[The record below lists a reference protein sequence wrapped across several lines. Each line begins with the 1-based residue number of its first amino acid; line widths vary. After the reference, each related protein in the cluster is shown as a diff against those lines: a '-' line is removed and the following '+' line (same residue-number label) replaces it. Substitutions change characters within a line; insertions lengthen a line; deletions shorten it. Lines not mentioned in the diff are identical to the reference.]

1 MAQND
6 RAGSGWYNE
15 LMTDTIR
22 SYISIELP
30 ENVRTALLALQSRI
44 KKVTPPQAVRW
55 SAPDNI
61 HLTLHFL
68 GEVTPAD
75 FIKLDQ
81 ALKAMPL
88 PYLPFSLNIGGLG
101 GFPNLRRPRVIW
113 VGLPGDIHQLLMIQ
127 QEVETLLKQTI
138 GFKPEDRP
146 YSPHL
151 TLGRVKQPLSSHDL
165 AQLGQALQ
173 REEGKVGQIA
183 TLEVAEIHLMKS
195 KLNQGR
201 NINFP

>member
-6 RAGSGWYNE
+6 RVSGGWYNE

-30 ENVRTALLALQSRI
+30 ENVRTALLALQSRL
-44 KKVTPPQAVRW
+44 KKVTPPQTVRW

-75 FIKLDQ
+75 FKKLDQ

-88 PYLPFSLNIGGLG
+88 PY
-101 GFPNLRRPRVIW
+101 
-113 VGLPGDIHQLLMIQ
+113 
-127 QEVETLLKQTI
+127 
-138 GFKPEDRP
+138 
-146 YSPHL
+146 
-151 TLGRVKQPLSSHDL
+151 
-165 AQLGQALQ
+165 
-173 REEGKVGQIA
+173 
-183 TLEVAEIHLMKS
+183 
-195 KLNQGR
+195 
-201 NINFP
+201 